1 MKKKGFTLIE
11 LLAVIV
17 VLAIIALIATPIVM
31 NTIKRSQKGAAERSA
46 DNYIEAVE
54 TAVATSRLDSDGVQD
69 GTYTIDGEGNL
80 TGEGLPDGKLTIEM
94 NGNKPSSGT
103 ITIRNGSVTKSGTKL
118 VVGNYD
124 VKYKGDKLTASEPYK
139 GVLCKANTTKAT
151 ALVWDGNAEPWEESS
166 YTSEEVG
173 ILSSEAASKYDAG
186 VTYTCELG
194 DGKENTFYVLET
206 SGDNVSLIMSEN
218 LGDTVAW
225 TKKDDYL
232 AAGGTEADWNQ
243 TDCHDCGNNNLGPI
257 TANKIL
263 KERTSGWTKLDED
276 QITLPSGQQL
286 ATAGGDTKWNTSTSG
301 NGFRSAKWLYSHT
314 KFTTGTYGYWTSSP
328 NVSNAYT
335 AWTVEY
341 GGNLSS
347 GPVSGNFDVYG
358 VRPVI
363 TISKSNLS

>member
-1 MKKKGFTLIE
+1 MKRRGFTLIE

-17 VLAIIALIATPIVM
+17 ILAIIALIATPIVLDIIAD
-31 NTIKRSQKGAAERSA
+31 TKKSAAERTA

-54 TAVATSRLDSDGVQD
+54 TAVATAKLDGNNIPD
-69 GTYTIDGEGNL
+69 GTYTINNKGNLEGN
-80 TGEGLPDGKLTIEM
+80 GLEKALTIEM

-103 ITIRNGSVTKSGTKL
+103 VKIKGGNVTKLGTKL
-118 VVGNYD
+118 VVGNYN

-139 GVLCKANTTKAT
+139 GVLCKANTTKVT
-151 ALVWDGNAEPWEESS
+151 ALVWAGNANPGDDSS

-232 AAGGTEADWNQ
+232 AAGGTESDWNQ
-243 TDCHDCGNNNLGPI
+243 TDCPDCGNNNLGPI

-276 QITLPSGQQL
+276 QITLPSVQQL

-301 NGFRSAKWLYSHT
+301 NGFRSAKWLYSYT
-314 KFTTGTYGYWTSSP
+314 KLTTGTYGYWTSSP
-328 NVSNAYT
+328 DVSGAYT

-341 GGNLSS
+341 GGNLSP
-347 GPVSGNFDVYG
+347 GPVSGIFNVYG

-363 TISKSNLS
+363 TISKSQLD